1 MHRTGLTFKR
11 VRGNAGH
18 LEIGKKH
25 CIWSGIV
32 YSDWHGKNNMNGE
45 RFRWWDGRVGPH
57 SLPLILTTSVKYG
70 KSPAMYNWTGL
81 TFKRV
86 RGNAGHLEIG
96 KKHCIWS
103 GIVYSDWHG
112 KNNMN
117 GERFRWWDGRVG
129 PHSLPLILTT
139 SVKYG
144 KSPAMYNCVKCV
156 CICVIVSLMIWF
168 L

>member
-1 MHRTGLTFKR
+1 MAFKVINCTGLDWLSKEY
-11 VRGNAGH
+11 VEMQDIWK
-18 LEIGKKH
+18 LGKD

-45 RFRWWDGRVGPH
+45 RFRWWDGH
-57 SLPLILTTSVKYG
+57 
-70 KSPAMYNWTGL
+70 
-81 TFKRV
+81 
-86 RGNAGHLEIG
+86 
-96 KKHCIWS
+96 
-103 GIVYSDWHG
+103 
-112 KNNMN
+112 
-117 GERFRWWDGRVG
+117 VG

-168 L
+168 LLVSVDFKTSGRCLLKGGKYVAGTSLIAFHFTAMTKTNKFNGGDFLQVCTSLWECWL